1 MQFAIRNSQFQIMTD
16 LTIEVQGE
24 SVQLLPER
32 ALFWLRTKTLF
43 IADPHF
49 GKVATFQSHGVPL
62 PAGSDS
68 STLQRLSQAL
78 ERSKAEKLIIL
89 GDLFHTARGRSDE
102 VIKALTAWRK
112 QHADLPIYLVRG
124 NHDRHAGD
132 PPAEWNVQ
140 GVEGPTPGPLWVLNH
155 EPIQPAVGYAL
166 AGHLHPAIMLF
177 GRGQQSLKLPC
188 FWFGAK
194 CGVLPAF
201 GEFID
206 HGLIQPQKGDQLF
219 AVGEGKVFALR

>member
-1 MQFAIRNSQFQIMTD
+1 MAD
-16 LTIEVQGE
+16 LTIDLQGE

-32 ALFWLRTKTLF
+32 ALFWPRTKTLF

-49 GKVATFQSHGVPL
+49 GKVATFRAHGVPL
-62 PAGSDS
+62 PPGSDS
-68 STLQRLSQAL
+68 QTLQRLTQAL
-78 ERSKAEKLIIL
+78 KRCAAQKLIIL
-89 GDLFHTARGRSDE
+89 GDLFHTAKGRE
-102 VIKALTAWRK
+102 EPLLWEIAEWRQ
-112 QHADLPIYLVRG
+112 QHATLPIYLVSG

-132 PPAEWNVQ
+132 PPAEWNFQ
-140 GVEGPTPGPLWVLNH
+140 LIASPTPGPLWILNH
-155 EPIQPAVGYAL
+155 EPIEPATGYAL
-166 AGHLHPAIMLF
+166 TGHLHPAIKLF

-206 HGLIQPQKGDQLF
+206 HGLVRPRKGDRVF
-219 AVGEGKVFALR
+219 AVGKEEVFALG

>member
-1 MQFAIRNSQFQIMTD
+1 MTD

-32 ALFWLRTKTLF
+32 ALFWPRTKTLF

-49 GKVATFQSHGVPL
+49 GKVATFQAHGVPL
-62 PAGSDS
+62 PSGSDS
-68 STLQRLSQAL
+68 SVLQRLTHAL

-89 GDLFHTARGRSDE
+89 GDLFHTARGRDAGLLQ
-102 VIKALTAWRK
+102 ALAQWR
-112 QHADLPIYLVRG
+112 QEHSSLPIYLVRG

-132 PPAEWNVQ
+132 PPEEWNFQLVD
-140 GVEGPTPGPLWVLNH
+140 GPTPGPFWVLNH
-155 EPIQPAVGYAL
+155 EPVEPASGYAL
-166 AGHLHPAIMLF
+166 VGHLHPAIRLF

-219 AVGEGKVFALR
+219 AVGEAKVFALP